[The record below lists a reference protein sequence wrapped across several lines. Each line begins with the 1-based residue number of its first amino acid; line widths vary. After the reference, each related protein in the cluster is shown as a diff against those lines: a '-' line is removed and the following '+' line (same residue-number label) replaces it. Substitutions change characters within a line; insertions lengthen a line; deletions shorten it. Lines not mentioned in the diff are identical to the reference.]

1 MCGKNNKF
9 LYRKIFFTF
18 FGSNSLPEGIVI
30 ITPID
35 KIFKN
40 IKKTFPLIESTKG
53 WWKRAVVKIAS
64 SLVTILKIP
73 SGSNYIRDCLK
84 VLENSEI
91 KGIIFL
97 GYCASFNK
105 KIEIGQIVIP
115 SQAIYG
121 KRKIDLSRSKFFN
134 VLKDKKYKITL
145 VQQLL
150 LPKRKIERIRTE
162 LGDMETY
169 FLYKFSK
176 IKKIPTLALLITTDI
191 PPFYPFYYISKTD
204 ERKIKSS
211 IKKLMGLLKQCVYK
225 FQKIKNFSFS

>member
-1 MCGKNNKF
+1 MCKKNDKS
-9 LYRKIFFTF
+9 LQQKIFFTF
-18 FGSNSLPEGIVI
+18 FGSKSLPKDIIV

-40 IKKTFPLIESTKG
+40 IKKTFPVIEITKG
-53 WWKRAVVKIAS
+53 WWKRAMVKIGPFS
-64 SLVTILKIP
+64 VIILKIP

-84 VLENSEI
+84 TLEISEI

-105 KIEIGQIVIP
+105 EVKIGQIVIP
-115 SQAIYG
+115 SQAVHG
-121 KRKIDLSRSKFFN
+121 KNKIDLSRSKIFN
-134 VLKDKKYKITL
+134 VLKNKKYKIAL

-150 LPKRKIERIRTE
+150 LPKRRIESIKAQ

-176 IKKIPTLALLITTDI
+176 IKKIPALALLIVTDN
-191 PPFYPFYYISKTD
+191 PLFYQFYHISKAD
-204 ERKIKSS
+204 KIKLNSS
-211 IKKLMGLLKQCVYK
+211 INKLIVLLSRYIYK
-225 FQKIKNFSFS
+225 FQKIK